1 MKHILIQVP
10 DDLYKAVKKKAI
22 DDNLSLKQI
31 FIRFSELYITNKI
44 DMKEG
49 KK

>member
-1 MKHILIQVP
+1 MP
-10 DDLYKAVKKKAI
+10 DDLYKSVKKKAV
-22 DDNLSLKQI
+22 DDDLSLKQI